1 MKISLTVIIIMWRIW
16 LRKKNNG
23 YIGQHE
29 IFEVLLYTIWGN
41 GLAAGKV
48 PTYQLPCI
56 SRIGKTNP
64 PKQTPEYAL
73 EINIL

>member
-1 MKISLTVIIIMWRIW
+1 MKNMVKE
-16 LRKKNNG
+16 KKNSG
-23 YIGQHE
+23 YSGQHE

-56 SRIGKTNP
+56 SRTGKKKSP
-64 PKQTPEYAL
+64 QTPEYAL